1 MELSTSE
8 SGDPI
13 PNNDLQVVGVIPKFE
28 FPKNS
33 VNPNKDLGWM
43 KRLAPVAKSHK
54 GPLVLGIIVGTIALV
69 LNVAVPAVAREAIDS
84 TIDGSRNDVTL
95 WAIILVFV
103 GFGRFI
109 SGALYR
115 ISLFRVAWGVETDL
129 RALLYSHLTKLS
141 FSYFDRTQSGQVISR
156 ANSDI
161 RSIQVL
167 LAFGPLIAMS
177 IISFVLAFG
186 FMMTLHVRLT
196 LVALCTLPGVY
207 FFGQRLRHSVFP
219 LTWVSQA
226 RLAELATIVDENI
239 NGTRVVKSFAAE
251 EHQIGLL
258 QKAARHIEW
267 VNVQAI
273 KERAKYN
280 PIIEA
285 LPRVGMAIVLLY
297 GGLLAINDEVS
308 IGTLFAFNAYVIML
322 QAPFRMFGFLLLQAQ
337 RASASASRIFEVLDE
352 EPAIQDSPG
361 AVRLPRINGEI
372 VFKDVC
378 FSYQSR
384 LSQFESGSFSKGSQ
398 ILSNLNLVISPGETI
413 AVVGKT
419 GSGKSTLA
427 RLLTRFYDV
436 DSGMISIDG
445 KDIREIQLDSLRH
458 HIGVV
463 FDEPFLFSTSIGEN
477 ISYGNPKAS
486 NSEIIAAAKSA
497 QAYEF
502 IDELSDGFETIVG
515 ERGYTLSGGQR
526 QRIALAR
533 SLLEKPSILIL
544 DDATSA
550 IDIQVESLIHDSL
563 KQHLDGRTTLL
574 IAQRIS
580 TIALADRVVLL
591 DEGRIVDEGTHSYLL
606 ENSLLYASI
615 LAEAAT
621 SSSKGFE

>member
-1 MELSTSE
+1 MRRLS
-8 SGDPI
+8 PI
-13 PNNDLQVVGVIPKFE
+13 
-28 FPKNS
+28 
-33 VNPNKDLGWM
+33 
-43 KRLAPVAKSHK
+43 AKSHRR
-54 GPLVLGIIVGTIALV
+54 PLILGVIVGTIALV
-69 LNVAVPAVAREAIDS
+69 LNVAVPAIAREAIDS
-84 TIDGSRNDVTL
+84 TISGERRALTI
-95 WAIILVFV
+95 WAIILVCV
-103 GFGRFI
+103 GFGRFV

-115 ISLFRVAWGVETDL
+115 ISLFQVAWGVETDL

-177 IISFVLAFG
+177 IISFILAFG

-207 FFGQRLRHSVFP
+207 FFGQKLRHSVFP

-226 RLAELATIVDENI
+226 RLAELATIVDENV

-251 EHQIGLL
+251 EHQISLL

-285 LPRVGMAIVLLY
+285 LPRIGMAIVLLY

-352 EPAIQDSPG
+352 NPEIVDSSN
-361 AVRLPRINGEI
+361 AVALSDVKGEI
-372 VFKDVC
+372 NFHNVC
-378 FSYQSR
+378 FSYQNR
-384 LSQFESGSFSKGSQ
+384 VSQFDIDAPDKGSE
-398 ILSNLNLVISPGETI
+398 IISGLNLVVAPGETVAI
-413 AVVGKT
+413 VGRT

-436 DSGMISIDG
+436 DSGKILIDG
-445 KDIREIQLDSLRH
+445 KDITNIKLHSLRH
-458 HIGVV
+458 HVGIV
-463 FDEPFLFSTSIGEN
+463 FDEPFLFSTSIAEN
-477 ISYGNPKAS
+477 ISYGNPEAS
-486 NSEIIAAAKSA
+486 HAEIIAAAKSA
-497 QAYEF
+497 QAFDF
-502 IDELSDGFETIVG
+502 INELSQGFETIVG

-533 SLLEKPSILIL
+533 SLLERPSILIL

-550 IDIQVESLIHDSL
+550 IDIQVESRIHDSL
-563 KQHLDGRTTLL
+563 RNRLEGRTTLL

-591 DEGRIVDEGTHSYLL
+591 DGGKIVDEGTHR
-606 ENSLLYASI
+606 SLMARSHLYMSI
-615 LAEAAT
+615 LAEAET
-621 SSSKGFE
+621 SSRQGGL

>member
-1 MELSTSE
+1 
-8 SGDPI
+8 
-13 PNNDLQVVGVIPKFE
+13 
-28 FPKNS
+28 
-33 VNPNKDLGWM
+33 M

-445 KDIREIQLDSLRH
+445 TDIREIQLDSLRH

-591 DEGRIVDEGTHSYLL
+591 DEGQIVDEGTHSYLL

>member
-1 MELSTSE
+1 
-8 SGDPI
+8 
-13 PNNDLQVVGVIPKFE
+13 
-28 FPKNS
+28 
-33 VNPNKDLGWM
+33 M

-606 ENSLLYASI
+606 ENNLLYASI

>member
-1 MELSTSE
+1 
-8 SGDPI
+8 
-13 PNNDLQVVGVIPKFE
+13 
-28 FPKNS
+28 
-33 VNPNKDLGWM
+33 M

-384 LSQFESGSFSKGSQ
+384 LSQFESESFSKGSQ

-445 KDIREIQLDSLRH
+445 TDIREIQLDSLRH

-533 SLLEKPSILIL
+533 SL
-544 DDATSA
+544 
-550 IDIQVESLIHDSL
+550 
-563 KQHLDGRTTLL
+563 
-574 IAQRIS
+574 
-580 TIALADRVVLL
+580 
-591 DEGRIVDEGTHSYLL
+591 
-606 ENSLLYASI
+606 
-615 LAEAAT
+615 
-621 SSSKGFE
+621 

>member
-1 MELSTSE
+1 MRRLV
-8 SGDPI
+8 PI
-13 PNNDLQVVGVIPKFE
+13 A
-28 FPKNS
+28 
-33 VNPNKDLGWM
+33 
-43 KRLAPVAKSHK
+43 RSHRR
-54 GPLVLGIIVGTIALV
+54 PLLTGIVVGTIALV

-84 TIDGSRNDVTL
+84 TIGGDQKKLTT
-95 WAIILVFV
+95 WAIILICV
-103 GFGRFI
+103 GLGRFVA
-109 SGALYR
+109 GALYR

-129 RALLYSHLTKLS
+129 RALLYAHLTKLS
-141 FSYFDRTQSGQVISR
+141 FSYFDRTQSGQIISR

-177 IISFVLAFG
+177 IISFLLAFA

-207 FFGQRLRHSVFP
+207 FFGQKLRHSVFP

-273 KERAKYN
+273 KERAKFN

-285 LPRVGMAIVLLY
+285 LPRVGMAVVLLY
-297 GGLLAINDEVS
+297 GGLLAINDDVS

-337 RASASASRIFEVLDE
+337 RASASATRIFEVLDE
-352 EPAIQDSPG
+352 NPEIVDSPE
-361 AVRLPRINGEI
+361 AVTLSKVRGEI
-372 VFKDVC
+372 TFENVC
-378 FSYQSR
+378 FSYQNR
-384 LSQFESGSFSKGSQ
+384 LSQFNNDSLVKGSE
-398 ILSNLNLVISPGETI
+398 IISNLDLSITPGETVAI
-413 AVVGKT
+413 VGRT
-419 GSGKSTLA
+419 GSGKSTVA

-436 DSGMISIDG
+436 DSGKICIDG
-445 KDIREIQLDSLRH
+445 RDIREIKLDSLRH
-458 HIGVV
+458 HVGVV
-463 FDEPFLFSTSIGEN
+463 FDEPFLFSTSIAEN
-477 ISYGNPKAS
+477 ISYGNPTAS
-486 NSEIIAAAKSA
+486 SAEIVNAAKSA
-497 QAYEF
+497 QAFEF
-502 IDELSDGFETIVG
+502 INDLSKGFETIVG

-533 SLLEKPSILIL
+533 NLLEDPNILIL

-550 IDIQVESLIHDSL
+550 IDIQVESRIHDSL
-563 KQHLDGRTTLL
+563 RNHLEGRTTLL

-580 TIALADRVVLL
+580 TIALADRVLLL
-591 DEGRIVDEGTHSYLL
+591 DGGKIVDEGTHKSLM
-606 ENSLLYASI
+606 ENNPLYTSI
-615 LAEAAT
+615 LAEAET
-621 SSSKGFE
+621 SSHQGGI

>member
-13 PNNDLQVVGVIPKFE
+13 PNNDLQVVGVTPKFE

>member
-1 MELSTSE
+1 MQLSSTESDGLSTDH
-8 SGDPI
+8 G
-13 PNNDLQVVGVIPKFE
+13 LQKIGVIPKYDS
-28 FPKNS
+28 PKNS
-33 VNPNKDLGWM
+33 IHPNKDLGWM
-43 KRLAPVAKSHK
+43 RRLVPIARSHRR
-54 GPLVLGIIVGTIALV
+54 PLLTGIVVGTIALV

-84 TIDGSRNDVTL
+84 TIGGDQKKLTT
-95 WAIILVFV
+95 WAIILICV
-103 GFGRFI
+103 GLGRFVA
-109 SGALYR
+109 GALYR

-129 RALLYSHLTKLS
+129 RALLYAHLTKLS
-141 FSYFDRTQSGQVISR
+141 FSYFDRTQSGQIISR

-177 IISFVLAFG
+177 IISFLLAFA

-207 FFGQRLRHSVFP
+207 FFGQKLRHSVFP

-273 KERAKYN
+273 KERAKFN

-285 LPRVGMAIVLLY
+285 LPRVGMAVVLLY
-297 GGLLAINDEVS
+297 GGLLAINDDVS

-337 RASASASRIFEVLDE
+337 RASASATRIFEVLDE
-352 EPAIQDSPG
+352 NPEIVDSPE
-361 AVRLPRINGEI
+361 AVTLSQVRGEI
-372 VFKDVC
+372 TFENVC
-378 FSYQSR
+378 FSYQNR
-384 LSQFESGSFSKGSQ
+384 LSQFNNDSLVKGSE
-398 ILSNLNLVISPGETI
+398 IISNLDLSITPGETVAI
-413 AVVGKT
+413 VGRT
-419 GSGKSTLA
+419 GSGKSTVA

-436 DSGMISIDG
+436 DSGKICIDG
-445 KDIREIQLDSLRH
+445 RDIREIKLDSLRH
-458 HIGVV
+458 HVGVV
-463 FDEPFLFSTSIGEN
+463 FDEPFLFSTSIAEN
-477 ISYGNPKAS
+477 ISYGNPTAS
-486 NSEIIAAAKSA
+486 SAEIVNAAKSA
-497 QAYEF
+497 QAFEF
-502 IDELSDGFETIVG
+502 INDLSKGFETIVG

-533 SLLEKPSILIL
+533 NLLEDPNILIL

-550 IDIQVESLIHDSL
+550 IDIQVESRIHDSL
-563 KQHLDGRTTLL
+563 RNHLEGRTTLL

-580 TIALADRVVLL
+580 TIALADRVLLL
-591 DEGRIVDEGTHSYLL
+591 DGGKIVDEGTHKSLM
-606 ENSLLYASI
+606 ENNPLYTSI
-615 LAEAAT
+615 LAEAET
-621 SSSKGFE
+621 SSHQGGI

>member
-13 PNNDLQVVGVIPKFE
+13 PNNDLQVVGVTPKFE

-297 GGLLAINDEVS
+297 GGLLAINGEVS

-591 DEGRIVDEGTHSYLL
+591 DEGQIVDEGTHSYLL

>member
-1 MELSTSE
+1 LQLSSTESDGLSTDH
-8 SGDPI
+8 G
-13 PNNDLQVVGVIPKFE
+13 LQKIGVIPKYDS
-28 FPKNS
+28 PKNS
-33 VNPNKDLGWM
+33 IHPNKDLGWM
-43 KRLAPVAKSHK
+43 RRLVPIARSHRR
-54 GPLVLGIIVGTIALV
+54 PLLTGIVVGTIALV

-84 TIDGSRNDVTL
+84 TIGGDQKKLTT
-95 WAIILVFV
+95 WAIILICV
-103 GFGRFI
+103 GLGRFVA
-109 SGALYR
+109 GALYR

-129 RALLYSHLTKLS
+129 RALLYAHLTKLS
-141 FSYFDRTQSGQVISR
+141 FSYFDRTQSGQIISR

-177 IISFVLAFG
+177 IISFLLAFA

-207 FFGQRLRHSVFP
+207 FFGQKLRHSVFP

-273 KERAKYN
+273 KERAKFN

-285 LPRVGMAIVLLY
+285 LPRVGMAVVLLY
-297 GGLLAINDEVS
+297 GGLLAINDDVS

-337 RASASASRIFEVLDE
+337 RASASATRIFEVLDE
-352 EPAIQDSPG
+352 NPEIVDSPE
-361 AVRLPRINGEI
+361 AVTLSQVRGEI
-372 VFKDVC
+372 TFENVC
-378 FSYQSR
+378 FSYQNR
-384 LSQFESGSFSKGSQ
+384 LSQFNNDSLVKGSE
-398 ILSNLNLVISPGETI
+398 IISNLDLSITPGETVAI
-413 AVVGKT
+413 VGRT
-419 GSGKSTLA
+419 GSGKSTVA

-436 DSGMISIDG
+436 DSGKICIDG
-445 KDIREIQLDSLRH
+445 RDIREIKLDSLRH
-458 HIGVV
+458 HVGVV
-463 FDEPFLFSTSIGEN
+463 FDEPFLFSTSIAEN
-477 ISYGNPKAS
+477 ISYGNPTAS
-486 NSEIIAAAKSA
+486 SAEIVNAAKSA
-497 QAYEF
+497 QAFEF
-502 IDELSDGFETIVG
+502 INDLSKGFETIVG

-533 SLLEKPSILIL
+533 NLLEDPNILIL

-550 IDIQVESLIHDSL
+550 IDIQVESRIHDSL
-563 KQHLDGRTTLL
+563 RNHLEGRTTLL

-580 TIALADRVVLL
+580 TIALADRVLLL
-591 DEGRIVDEGTHSYLL
+591 DGGKIVDEGTHKSLM
-606 ENSLLYASI
+606 ENNPLYTSI
-615 LAEAAT
+615 LAEAET
-621 SSSKGFE
+621 SSHQGGI